1 MNNNNN
7 NNGSI
12 NDYEEVKSRIHRY
25 LISKTDF
32 LKVKDSLNEDQLRL
46 FVDRSV
52 TSLCKEIEMEVS
64 FENRARLIREL
75 ASAVMSLG
83 PIRPFMEDNDVTE
96 IMINGYKQ
104 VYIQKAG
111 HIFKTDVRFDDN
123 AHLMHTIQKM
133 LASSGSSR
141 RVDESQPY
149 VDFAMP
155 DGSRINVIIPP
166 CSIIGPIITIRKFSR
181 DIGTVE
187 NLIELGTMSPQISTF
202 LLAAVKAKLNIIFC
216 GATGSGKTTML
227 NVLSRHIPEEERII
241 TIEDTAEL
249 RLLQEHVVALQSKA
263 VNIEGKGLVSIRDL
277 FVNCLRMRPDRIIIG
292 EVRGEEILDMIQ
304 SISSGHSGT
313 MAIIHADSPEE
324 CFNRMITMMLMS
336 GIRLSGDQIRRQIA
350 TSIDLI
356 VYVELF
362 MDGVRR
368 VVNVTDLR
376 FDRERDLATLEDV
389 FVFVRDRIEDDGKVH
404 GHWKMNRKLPSFHDK
419 FVKRNVRLPEDF
431 FSA

>member
-1 MNNNNN
+1 MNNNN

-111 HIFKTDVRFDDN
+111 HILKTDVRFDDN

-263 VNIEGKGLVSIRDL
+263 VSEQGGLGFCS
-277 FVNCLRMRPDRIIIG
+277 
-292 EVRGEEILDMIQ
+292 
-304 SISSGHSGT
+304 
-313 MAIIHADSPEE
+313 
-324 CFNRMITMMLMS
+324 
-336 GIRLSGDQIRRQIA
+336 
-350 TSIDLI
+350 
-356 VYVELF
+356 
-362 MDGVRR
+362 
-368 VVNVTDLR
+368 
-376 FDRERDLATLEDV
+376 
-389 FVFVRDRIEDDGKVH
+389 
-404 GHWKMNRKLPSFHDK
+404 
-419 FVKRNVRLPEDF
+419 
-431 FSA
+431 

>member
-1 MNNNNN
+1 MMNNNN

-356 VYVELF
+356 VYVADFKKSLPPQFGITNSITWEDKTCF
-362 MDGVRR
+362 V
-368 VVNVTDLR
+368 DLVSG
-376 FDRERDLATLEDV
+376 FDKREVDI
-389 FVFVRDRIEDDGKVH
+389 FI
-404 GHWKMNRKLPSFHDK
+404 
-419 FVKRNVRLPEDF
+419 
-431 FSA
+431 